1 MSPDPSKKSSK
12 DIIMEERDGKE
23 ILDIRGVPTTLDSMK
38 GRYPAFDIIDPPLV
52 DGIITPKG
60 ILKPHEIARE
70 FDLSY
75 RNQGAE
81 NS

>member
-1 MSPDPSKKSSK
+1 
-12 DIIMEERDGKE
+12 
-23 ILDIRGVPTTLDSMK
+23 MK

-60 ILKPHEIARE
+60 LLKPHEIARE
-70 FDLSY
+70 FDSSY